1 MNTEDVK
8 TGIKVHYTSDEGVI
22 ENGIIKSFEK
32 SKRLIY
38 VVYNCD
44 NEWER
49 YYDYTGSM
57 TYIDD
62 LTLGWVNDEVNSK
75 LENMNLKKIFE
86 RKKLILEILNKVK
99 DSKTITG
106 IAILNAITGRRFSDE
121 EVLRYVQDQAT
132 DSFKTMSNCIG
143 EELATKILQIKL

>member
-8 TGIKVHYTSDEGVI
+8 PGIKVHYTSKGGET

-32 SKRLIY
+32 SKRLIF

-44 NEWER
+44 NKWER
-49 YYDYTGSM
+49 YNDYTGSI

-86 RKKLILEILNKVK
+86 RKKLILELLNKVK

-106 IAILNAITGRRFSDE
+106 IAILNAITGRKFSDE
-121 EVLRYVQDQAT
+121 EVLRYVQEQAT
-132 DSFKTMSNCIG
+132 DSFKTMSACIG
-143 EELATKILQIKL
+143 EELTTKILNYK

>member
-8 TGIKVHYTSDEGVI
+8 PGIKVHYTSKEGVT
-22 ENGIIKSFEK
+22 ENGIIKSFSE
-32 SKRLIY
+32 SKRLIH

-49 YYDYTGSM
+49 YSDYTGSI

-86 RKKLILEILNKVK
+86 RKKLILELLNKAQ

-106 IAILNAITGRRFSDE
+106 MAILNAIVGRKFSDD

-143 EELATKILQIKL
+143 EELTTKILNYKP